1 MDNRNGASVF
11 IKFDFPKHKI
21 YYIIEATNQEETVNA
36 INGELRLVKGRI
48 YYIPVGDVKIDS
60 DNYSYIK
67 IFSDLS
73 DKLKVVFV
81 KEGFACVIPILNNV
95 KIRADQ
101 RICNIA
107 V

>member
-11 IKFDFPKHKI
+11 INFEKPKHKV
-21 YYIIEATNQEETVNA
+21 YYIIEATNQEESINA

-48 YYIPVGDVKIDS
+48 YYIPISDAKINS
-60 DNYSYIK
+60 DDYSYIK

-81 KEGFACVIPILNNV
+81 KQGFACVIPILNNV
-95 KIRADQ
+95 KIRAEQ
-101 RICNIA
+101 RICNIVA
-107 V
+107 